1 MTAWKRSWM
10 NLTQNKAYSLI
21 GLAMKAGKIV
31 SGEFSTEKA
40 VKTGHAYLVIVSEE
54 ASDNTNKMFTNMT
67 DFYEVPM
74 YVFGTKE
81 ELGRCIGKEFR
92 ASLAITDENLANA
105 VENKL
110 KACKTE

>member
-1 MTAWKRSWM
+1 MLGIAAKSG
-10 NLTQNKAYSLI
+10 NV
-21 GLAMKAGKIV
+21 V

-54 ASDNTNKMFTNMT
+54 ASDNTNKMFANMT

-105 VENKL
+105 VENNL

>member
-1 MTAWKRSWM
+1 LRNRVFQMLGIAAKSG
-10 NLTQNKAYSLI
+10 NV
-21 GLAMKAGKIV
+21 V

-54 ASDNTNKMFTNMT
+54 ASANTNKMFTNMT
-67 DFYEVPM
+67 DFYEVPL

-92 ASLAITDENLANA
+92 ASLAITDENLADA
-105 VENKL
+105 VEKKL
-110 KACKTE
+110 QAVKLNNGGNV

>member
-1 MTAWKRSWM
+1 MRNRVLQMLGIAAKSG
-10 NLTQNKAYSLI
+10 NV
-21 GLAMKAGKIV
+21 V

-40 VKTGHAYLVIVSEE
+40 VKTGQAFLVIVSEE

-92 ASLAITDENLANA
+92 ASLAIIDENLAKA
-105 VENKL
+105 VETKL
-110 KACKTE
+110 NNCKTE

>member
-1 MTAWKRSWM
+1 MLGIAAKSG
-10 NLTQNKAYSLI
+10 SV
-21 GLAMKAGKIV
+21 V

-40 VKTGHAYLVIVSEE
+40 VKSGHAYLVIVSEE
-54 ASDNTNKMFTNMT
+54 ASANTNKMFTNMT
-67 DFYEVPM
+67 EFYEVPM
-74 YVFGTKE
+74 YVFGTKD

>member
-1 MTAWKRSWM
+1 MRNRVFQMLGIAAKSG
-10 NLTQNKAYSLI
+10 NV
-21 GLAMKAGKIV
+21 V

-54 ASDNTNKMFTNMT
+54 ASENTNKMFTNMT

>member
-1 MTAWKRSWM
+1 MLGIAAKSG
-10 NLTQNKAYSLI
+10 NV
-21 GLAMKAGKIV
+21 V

-40 VKTGHAYLVIVSEE
+40 VKSGHAYLVIVAEE
-54 ASDNTNKMFTNMT
+54 ASANTNKMFTNMT
-67 DFYEVPM
+67 QFYEVPM